1 MGGKFLIMARKSY
14 HSFGMADAIVDL
26 VRVGVSGNAGGV
38 RQIATRL
45 MREVPADVPDAEA
58 FRDRLSQA
66 VVSART
72 RPPLRS
78 VAAASVESSNPLVRA
93 SRPQASE
100 LPTLILEEQV
110 AAAVERLISQW
121 RDPSRILAAGV
132 EPAHTVLLR
141 GAPGVGKTLIATHV
155 ASELDVPLLSVNL
168 AEVVSSLL
176 GGTGRNLRDAL
187 TTAANG
193 QGVMLLDEFDAV
205 AKRRDDVS
213 DIGELKRI
221 VNVLILELDDWPHDR
236 LLIAATNHPHLLDPA
251 VTRRF
256 ELVLDIPMPRA
267 EERQQALVTL
277 LQSTTSDE
285 DLLRFAVTA
294 TSGLS
299 VADLERLARSAIRR
313 VALDVTPI
321 ELALVSE
328 IAQDHY
334 ERGIERDELLRSAS
348 ELAGLSNRQLGRL
361 FGVSHPTVAAAIRRA
376 KERES

>member
-1 MGGKFLIMARKSY
+1 M
-14 HSFGMADAIVDL
+14 DL
-26 VRVGVSGNAGGV
+26 VRVGVSGNTGGV
-38 RQIATRL
+38 RQLATRL
-45 MREVPADVPDAEA
+45 IREVPADVPDAET
-58 FRDRLSQA
+58 FRERLSQA
-66 VVSART
+66 IVSART

-78 VAAASVESSNPLVRA
+78 APAAPVESSNPLVRT
-93 SRPQASE
+93 SRPEMSA
-100 LPTLILEEQV
+100 LPSLILEEQV
-110 AAAVERLISQW
+110 AAAVARLVSQW
-121 RDPSRILAAGV
+121 RDPERILAAGV

-155 ASELDVPLLSVNL
+155 AAALDLPLLSVNL

-205 AKRRDDVS
+205 AKRRDDMS

-267 EERQQALVTL
+267 EERRQALEAL
-277 LQSTTSDE
+277 LESATSDG
-285 DLLRFAVTA
+285 DLVRFAVAA

-299 VADLERLARSAIRR
+299 VADLERIARSAIRR
-313 VALDVTPI
+313 VVLDTSPV
-321 ELALVSE
+321 EVAVVSE
-328 IAQDHY
+328 IADYHR
-334 ERGIERDELLRSAS
+334 ERGVERDELLRSAS

-376 KERES
+376 EERSK